1 MSRTHLT
8 AFVAAFVV
16 ATSQIASGQ
25 TSYSFFPAEVPPAS
39 FEGIQ
44 YVDILGCVFVRAG
57 IGGVVTWVP
66 RLTRE
71 REQVCSFA
79 PTFAATQAPAPAPAP
94 VAVPAPVASLNRTEF
109 CEGKSGPQ
117 PGYVSSISGEVIDC
131 GGSALSGSTGLAYG
145 EPFSNPLPAT
155 EPSAPPPGYVA
166 VWEDGRLNPQR
177 GYAAKS
183 VQPVV
188 QHVIQISTKTSPTS
202 APIAKDG
209 AHIQVASFGVA
220 ANATRVVSSLEA
232 AGLPVQTQTVTRG
245 DRALTVVV
253 VGPLQGGALTQALAT
268 VRAGGF
274 ADAYVRG

>member
-8 AFVAAFVV
+8 TLVAAVVV

-25 TSYSFFPAEVPPAS
+25 TSYSFFPAEEPPLN
-39 FEGIQ
+39 FDGVQ
-44 YVDILGCVFVRAG
+44 YVDSLGCVFVRAG

-66 RLTRE
+66 RLTRD
-71 REQVCSFA
+71 REQLCGHT
-79 PTFAATQAPAPAPAP
+79 PTFAAAPSQAPAPAPAP
-94 VAVPAPVASLNRTEF
+94 VAPATSLTWAQL
-109 CEGKSGPQ
+109 CDLKSGPQ
-117 PGYVSSISGEVIDC
+117 PGYISAKTGDIVDC
-131 GGSALSGSTGLAYG
+131 GGSAPSASTGLAYG
-145 EPFSNPLPAT
+145 APFSNPLPAT

-166 VWEDGRLNPQR
+166 VWDDGRLNPQR

-188 QHVIQISTKTSPTS
+188 QHVVQISTKTSPTS

-220 ANATRVVSSLEA
+220 ANAARVVASLQA
-232 AGLPVQTQTVTRG
+232 VGLPVQTQTVTRG
-245 DRALTVVV
+245 DRALTLVV
-253 VGPLQGGALTQALAT
+253 VGPLQGGALTKALAT